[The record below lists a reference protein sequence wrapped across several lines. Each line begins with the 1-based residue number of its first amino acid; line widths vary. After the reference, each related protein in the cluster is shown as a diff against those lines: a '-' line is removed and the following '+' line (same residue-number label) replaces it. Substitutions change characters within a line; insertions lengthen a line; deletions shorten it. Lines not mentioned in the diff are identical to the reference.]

1 MQLMLMKFT
10 KLSNMGR
17 YLKFLTV
24 INETHTG
31 KVINVAGRSRGE
43 KKRGE

>member
-1 MQLMLMKFT
+1 MT

-24 INETHTG
+24 INEAVTG
-31 KVINVAGRSRGE
+31 KVINVAREVLVKRSE
-43 KKRGE
+43 ESEEN

>member
-1 MQLMLMKFT
+1 MLKKLT

-24 INETHTG
+24 INEAHTG